1 MKRTNTVNAPRAL
14 DIKGQPHQL
23 SYITPQEAEVLK
35 ALGGSGKPGPMG
47 IPSYFGDDF
56 ADFEGGGADARGG
69 GENYDSSPT
78 GSQGPSDS
86 GDDGGEYN
94 PGFDYAAQ
102 ARAQRQAEQ
111 LAAQRAAEQK
121 AERDKAFAREIALEQ
136 ATIGFSDPMGG
147 TTISGNQIQGG
158 KIYGFSPSDI
168 AREQRFSNL
177 GSPDPMTAEP
187 SIAFANAK
195 RQFEAA
201 TGITEKNPFGRRG
214 VFDSVFGVDD
224 VDYTGT
230 MSESDRKKT
239 YDTAFDRFLNF
250 EEQPDY
256 AQKRG
261 FGSLVG
267 TPEGEMTAQGMVKKQ
282 VEPMSTGEIAGRLA
296 ASAAGIGLPVS
307 LLPGGNVSYVPQ
319 ASTNYDRNKD
329 PDINPD
335 LKETLAEEMIDFVTG
350 GAGTQAYQQ
359 GKEKLQSGIKT
370 LSEKV
375 KDFFTPD
382 DEDIIRRNISSPTS
396 SDDGQPFD
404 PNTTTIT
411 SGAASD
417 SEIETTTTDEEP
429 EDKEVNLNLPEFEPF
444 SFTGMGRIG
453 QQTGYD
459 DALEQALSFA
469 NNQAMYDDRMFYRNL
484 FK

>member
-35 ALGGSGKPGPMG
+35 ALGGSGEPGPMG
-47 IPSYFGDDF
+47 IPSYFLS
-56 ADFEGGGADARGG
+56 EGMGVVSGGPGSFDTGP
-69 GENYDSSPT
+69 YDSS
-78 GSQGPSDS
+78 
-86 GDDGGEYN
+86 DDGYQYVDT
-94 PGFDYAAQ
+94 FQTDQ
-102 ARAQRQAEQ
+102 QRRDAQRAREQA
-111 LAAQRAAEQK
+111 AAQRAAEQK
-121 AERDKAFAREIALEQ
+121 AERDKAFARELALEQ

-168 AREQRFSNL
+168 AREQRLSGL
-177 GSPDPMTAEP
+177 GGSDSQAYQR
-187 SIAFANAK
+187 AK
-195 RQFEAA
+195 QQFEAA
-201 TGITEKNPFGRRG
+201 TGITEKNPFGKRG

-250 EEQPDY
+250 EEQSDI
-256 AQKRG
+256 AQRRG
-261 FGSLVG
+261 FGSLFG

-319 ASTNYDRNKD
+319 ASTNYDRNID

-370 LSEKV
+370 LSDKV
-375 KDFFTPD
+375 KGFFTPD
-382 DEDIIRRNISSPTS
+382 DEDIINLELRKNMAGKVADIFSSRR

-404 PNTTTIT
+404 PNTTTII
-411 SGAASD
+411 SGAAPYAQT
-417 SEIETTTTDEEP
+417 EAATIEETP

-444 SFTGMGRIG
+444 SFTGRGKIG
-453 QQTGYD
+453 DILGYD
-459 DALEQALSFA
+459 FGLEDAMQFEFNNNFRNSF
-469 NNQAMYDDRMFYRNL
+469 R
-484 FK
+484 

>member
-35 ALGGSGKPGPMG
+35 ALGGAGKPGPMG
-47 IPSYFGDDF
+47 IPSYWGDDF

-69 GENYDSSPT
+69 GDNYDSSPS
-78 GSQGPSDS
+78 GSQGPSD
-86 GDDGGEYN
+86 DDGGEYN

-102 ARAQRQAEQ
+102 RRAQQKAAQ
-111 LAAQRAAEQK
+111 LAAEKAARQK
-121 AERDKAFAREIALEQ
+121 AERDKQFALDIALDAAGNIANNNVGYSNQ
-136 ATIGFSDPMGG
+136 FG
-147 TTISGNQIQGG
+147 TTISGNTFKGG
-158 KIYGFSPSDI
+158 TIYGFGDADI

-177 GSPDPMTAEP
+177 GGSDSQAYQR
-187 SIAFANAK
+187 AK
-195 RQFEAA
+195 QQFEAA
-201 TGITEKNPFGRRG
+201 TGITEKNPFGKRG

-250 EEQPDY
+250 EEQSDI
-256 AQKRG
+256 AQRRG

-411 SGAASD
+411 SGAAPYA
-417 SEIETTTTDEEP
+417 ETEATTIEETP

-453 QQTGYD
+453 QRTGYD
-459 DALEQALSFA
+459 DALDQALSFA